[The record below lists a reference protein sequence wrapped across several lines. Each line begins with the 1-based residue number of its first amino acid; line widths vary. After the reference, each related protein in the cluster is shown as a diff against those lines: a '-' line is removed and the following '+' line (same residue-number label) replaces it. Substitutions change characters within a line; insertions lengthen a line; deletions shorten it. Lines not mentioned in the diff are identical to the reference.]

1 MKKTNFIIID
11 DDDIFLKL
19 GKMYLELGNCT
30 SSVTL
35 YNDAT
40 IALDIITGMLEHIDK
55 KLVVFLDLNMP
66 ILNGFGFLDLIQQV
80 PNAFDEKL
88 SVYIMTSSLN
98 DDDLERAKNYPIVK
112 KYLSKPMTMDMVNE
126 ICAEE
131 I

>member
-40 IALDIITGMLEHIDK
+40 MALDIITGMLEHIDK

-98 DDDLERAKNYPIVK
+98 DDDLERAQNYPIVK

-126 ICAEE
+126 ICAEV

>member
-40 IALDIITGMLEHIDK
+40 MALDIITGMLEHIDK

-98 DDDLERAKNYPIVK
+98 EDDLERAQNYPIVK

-126 ICAEE
+126 ICAEV

>member
-66 ILNGFGFLDLIQQV
+66 VLNGFGFLDLIQQV
-80 PNAFDEKL
+80 PNALDEKL

>member
-40 IALDIITGMLEHIDK
+40 IALDIISGMIEHIDK
-55 KLVVFLDLNMP
+55 NIVILLDLNMP
-66 ILNGFGFLDLIQQV
+66 ILNGFGFLEQIQNI
-80 PNAFDEKL
+80 PNAYDEKL
-88 SVYIMTSSLN
+88 RLYIMTSSLN
-98 DDDLERAKNYPIVK
+98 DEDLERAQSFPIVK
-112 KYLSKPMTMDMVNE
+112 KYLNKPITKEMVDG
-126 ICAEE
+126 ICTGM

>member
-112 KYLSKPMTMDMVNE
+112 KYLSKPMTKDMVNE
-126 ICAEE
+126 ICAEV

>member
-40 IALDIITGMLEHIDK
+40 MALDIITGMLEHIDK

-126 ICAEE
+126 ICAEV

>member
-40 IALDIITGMLEHIDK
+40 MALDIITGMLEHIDK

-98 DDDLERAKNYPIVK
+98 EDDLERAQNYPIVK

-126 ICAEE
+126 ICAEVM
-131 I
+131 

>member
-98 DDDLERAKNYPIVK
+98 EDDLERAQNYPIVK

-126 ICAEE
+126 ICAEV

>member
-126 ICAEE
+126 ICAEV

>member
-98 DDDLERAKNYPIVK
+98 DDDLERAQNYPIVK

-126 ICAEE
+126 ICAEV

>member
-66 ILNGFGFLDLIQQV
+66 VLNGFGFLVLIQQV
-80 PNAFDEKL
+80 PNALDEKL

>member
-40 IALDIITGMLEHIDK
+40 MALDIITGMLEHIDK

-66 ILNGFGFLDLIQQV
+66 KINGFGFLDLIQQV

-98 DDDLERAKNYPIVK
+98 DDDLERAQNYPIVK

-126 ICAEE
+126 ICAEV

>member
-66 ILNGFGFLDLIQQV
+66 VLNGFGFLDLIQQV
-80 PNAFDEKL
+80 PNALDEKL

-112 KYLSKPMTMDMVNE
+112 KYLSKPMNMDMVNE